1 MIKVNILNLNGFL
14 ETVNQCSGSVMI
26 LCPNGNNMD
35 ITRQY
40 LVQKELEKQYE
51 KNGKCLPLTLSFEK
65 PNDFMADV
73 SYYAGDC

>member
-35 ITRQY
+35 IIQGQNQFTY
-40 LVQKELEKQYE
+40 VLKQWNNILSTANSII
-51 KNGKCLPLTLSFEK
+51 KNL
-65 PNDFMADV
+65 
-73 SYYAGDC
+73 